1 LISLKEVIGNG
12 AINSYKKKAIETGI
26 HQSKGT
32 LMVTT
37 DADCIVQPG
46 WLQTIACYYE
56 SVHPSLIVM
65 PVVMKKGMKPIEI
78 FQSLDFMTLQGIT
91 GASVHKKWLSMCNG
105 ANLAYSKK
113 AFESVNGFSGID
125 ELASGDDMMLMHKIA
140 KAFPDKIGFLKSQEV
155 IVETEPVSSVKAFI
169 NQRIRWASKADR
181 YDDKRIFWVLLLV
194 YVLNV
199 MMLVIPI
206 WGIVHNESLNLF
218 GWSISL
224 LQYWF
229 CLLLIKTI
237 IELFFLIPVAGFFQR
252 GKYAWFFPLAQPF
265 HIIYTVI
272 AGWLGK
278 FGSYEWKERKV
289 R

>member
-1 LISLKEVIGNG
+1 
-12 AINSYKKKAIETGI
+12 
-26 HQSKGT
+26 
-32 LMVTT
+32 
-37 DADCIVQPG
+37 
-46 WLQTIACYYE
+46 
-56 SVHPSLIVM
+56 
-65 PVVMKKGMKPIEI
+65 
-78 FQSLDFMTLQGIT
+78 
-91 GASVHKKWLSMCNG
+91 
-105 ANLAYSKK
+105 
-113 AFESVNGFSGID
+113 
-125 ELASGDDMMLMHKIA
+125 
-140 KAFPDKIGFLKSQEV
+140 
-155 IVETEPVSSVKAFI
+155 
-169 NQRIRWASKADR
+169 
-181 YDDKRIFWVLLLV
+181 
-194 YVLNV
+194 